1 MRNINCAIL
10 LALFGQIHYA
20 CGLSGTNPVIDT
32 KVGPIRGLRATDGD
46 YSMFLGIPYAVVN
59 KTNPF
64 GVSLPQPKFQEVFDA
79 YNDSAIC
86 PQVEEFNN
94 TIVGSLDCL
103 HINVYVPNTVSPN
116 NPLPVLLY
124 IYGGLYKIGF
134 AGRYVYGPRFL
145 MKQNIILV
153 TFNYRL
159 GPYGFMCLGT
169 SDVPGNQGLKDQK
182 LALKWVKE
190 NIEAFGGNSSQITLC
205 GSSSGAS
212 AADFH
217 LMYSHERLFDQ
228 VIMQSGT
235 ALYPWSMLKPDAMA
249 PLKLSKHLGSAT
261 TNIDEAMAFLSTVS
275 PSLLIAATSELG
287 LAFRP
292 CVENDTN
299 NGEKFIYDYP
309 VNIKKP
315 NLARFGVT
323 AEGACH
329 ADELGYLFDVSYMD
343 KNITSD
349 DKLIIDR
356 LSTLW
361 ANFVKF
367 GASDG
372 DYSMFMGIPYATVD
386 KSNPFGPSTPHP
398 AFDHIFEAYDDSA
411 ICPQIEEFNNTV
423 VGTLDC
429 LHVNIYAPNSAN
441 SRNRLP
447 VAVWIYG
454 GGFSIGFSGRY
465 LYGPSYIVKQ
475 DIILVTL
482 NYRLGPYG
490 FMSLNTADMPGNQGL
505 KDQRLALKWIKENIE
520 AFGGD
525 SDKIT
530 IFGESAGGASVD
542 LQFLYNQEKLF
553 DKVIM
558 QSGTAIC
565 PWVVIEPDT
574 SAPLKLSE
582 HLGFKTTNAEEA
594 LAFLATVDTS
604 LLIAATSELGL
615 MFRPSV
621 EKGFD
626 SDDKFIYDYPINV
639 KKTNLRNVPIL
650 IGYNS
655 DERLTTYETLS
666 SADFAKLDLFK
677 DHLNYFDLDDEN
689 LVEMEALLRHFYIG
703 DEEISEYVKNELIKF
718 DSDFWFN
725 HPVQRTIQK
734 YLDSGARHIYKYVF
748 SYDGKRNFVKDRL
761 NVTAAGAAHADE
773 IGYFFDISY
782 MAPPSWEDQIIIDR
796 VTTLWANFVKFG
808 NPTPVSTEL
817 LPVQWPPVTKESLN
831 YLNINLD
838 LKVEKRHYK
847 SRMAFW
853 DLFYKLNGNAQIGYE
868 ESSK

>member
-64 GVSLPQPKFQEVFDA
+64 GVSLPQPKFQKVFDA

-299 NGEKFIYDYP
+299 NGEKLIYDYP

-315 NLARFGVT
+315 NLGNVPVLLGLNSHESMAFFEIIPPENFTHISLFLDNIDQYFHLDTEELFKVQKIIKRFYIGDEKISIDVKTGISKLNSDFYFNYPVVRTIQRYIDNGFDKMYYYLFAHDGKRNFLKARFGVT

-367 GASDG
+367 G
-372 DYSMFMGIPYATVD
+372 
-386 KSNPFGPSTPHP
+386 NPTP
-398 AFDHIFEAYDDSA
+398 
-411 ICPQIEEFNNTV
+411 Q
-423 VGTLDC
+423 
-429 LHVNIYAPNSAN
+429 
-441 SRNRLP
+441 
-447 VAVWIYG
+447 
-454 GGFSIGFSGRY
+454 
-465 LYGPSYIVKQ
+465 
-475 DIILVTL
+475 
-482 NYRLGPYG
+482 
-490 FMSLNTADMPGNQGL
+490 
-505 KDQRLALKWIKENIE
+505 
-520 AFGGD
+520 
-525 SDKIT
+525 
-530 IFGESAGGASVD
+530 
-542 LQFLYNQEKLF
+542 
-553 DKVIM
+553 
-558 QSGTAIC
+558 
-565 PWVVIEPDT
+565 
-574 SAPLKLSE
+574 
-582 HLGFKTTNAEEA
+582 
-594 LAFLATVDTS
+594 
-604 LLIAATSELGL
+604 TSELL
-615 MFRPSV
+615 
-621 EKGFD
+621 
-626 SDDKFIYDYPINV
+626 PIKWPLV
-639 KKTNLRNVPIL
+639 T
-650 IGYNS
+650 
-655 DERLTTYETLS
+655 E
-666 SADFAKLDLFK
+666 DL
-677 DHLNYFDLDDEN
+677 
-689 LVEMEALLRHFYIG
+689 
-703 DEEISEYVKNELIKF
+703 
-718 DSDFWFN
+718 
-725 HPVQRTIQK
+725 
-734 YLDSGARHIYKYVF
+734 
-748 SYDGKRNFVKDRL
+748 
-761 NVTAAGAAHADE
+761 
-773 IGYFFDISY
+773 
-782 MAPPSWEDQIIIDR
+782 
-796 VTTLWANFVKFG
+796 
-808 NPTPVSTEL
+808 
-817 LPVQWPPVTKESLN
+817 LN
-831 YLNINLD
+831 YLHID
-838 LKVEKRHYK
+838 TQLKVKRRNFK
-847 SRMAFW
+847 ARMAFW
-853 DLFYKLNGNAQIGYE
+853 DLFYKLYEKSEVGYRE
-868 ESSK
+868 NSDEFTCPATRSKLINIPIKSYN